1 MDNVTAYPNPYQMLE
16 KLPHFELDSQDVRD
30 GQKLQ
35 PAQISTRLGGQDLSP
50 HLAWRGF
57 PDSTA
62 SFVVTAYDPDA
73 PTPSGFWHWA
83 VYNLPKSTTELSQGA
98 GNTGGKLPSEA
109 ITLRNDRGTRDY
121 IGAAPPSGTGR
132 HRYYFVVYALDVE
145 KLDLADD
152 ATPTVLTFT
161 ALAHTLAWASLV
173 GWYEQV

>member
-16 KLPHFELDSQDVRD
+16 KLPRFELDSQDVRD

-50 HLAWRGF
+50 HLAWRSF
-57 PDSTA
+57 PDATA

-83 VYNLPKSTTELSQGA
+83 VYNLPKSATELLQGA
-98 GNTGGKLPSEA
+98 GNIGGKLPSGA
-109 ITLRNDRGTRDY
+109 IILRNDRGTRDY
-121 IGAAPPSGTGR
+121 IGAAPPPGTGR
-132 HRYYFVVYALDVE
+132 HRYYFVVYALDVA
-145 KLDLADD
+145 KLDLTDD
-152 ATPTVLTFT
+152 TTPTVLTFT